1 MTKIRLRYNER
12 RDEMVDVEFP
22 YYRFEE
28 SDGDDGLRLTE
39 TWTRIEEHRTISVTV
54 TKQYNKCTEYRVTMG
69 PTYFSTSGVY
79 SLDYLLGR
87 GEYSCTPE
95 QFESAFNEALADMA
109 MAVSNPKES
118 K

>member
-28 SDGDDGLRLTE
+28 SEFDEGLGQT
-39 TWTRIEEHRTISVTV
+39 TTYSRIEEKRIIVVTIDKRYSRDP
-54 TKQYNKCTEYRVTMG
+54 EYRVAMG
-69 PTYFSTSGVY
+69 PNRTPSGLY

-87 GEYSCTPE
+87 GEYSCSPE
-95 QFESAFNEALADMA
+95 AFEQALNEALADIA
-109 MAVSNPKES
+109 MAVSNPKED